1 MGKKMRHPGI
11 APTKFPTP
19 RKNTQIIIHYI
30 CSTAAAV
37 AAETINPFCL
47 YM

>member
-1 MGKKMRHPGI
+1 MAHR
-11 APTKFPTP
+11 APTEFPTP

-30 CSTAAAV
+30 CSTAAATA

>member
-1 MGKKMRHPGI
+1 MAHR

-30 CSTAAAV
+30 CSTAAAAAAA